1 MRATSEGRG
10 QLFCRR
16 VRWWQ
21 GEKPQRRS
29 PQRWQRPS
37 ERTGSQRHRESQAL
51 RCRQRTEAEMR
62 RDGDTEKWESQ
73 RELFF
78 PVGFH
83 CGDWGPGRC
92 SEGLSQVGVNQWTLA
107 GQAQSMCGHTPKV
120 SWKVPVSTFWSMRV
134 GW

>member
-1 MRATSEGRG
+1 MR
-10 QLFCRR
+10 
-16 VRWWQ
+16 W
-21 GEKPQRRS
+21 
-29 PQRWQRPS
+29 
-37 ERTGSQRHRESQAL
+37 
-51 RCRQRTEAEMR
+51 
-62 RDGDTEKWESQ
+62 DGDTEKWECQREHEKGRWRESQ

-120 SWKVPVSTFWSMRV
+120 IWKVPVSTLQSMRV
-134 GW
+134 GR